1 MADHG
6 QLINSRT
13 YWTYTGPD
21 GKQAV
26 SDTPPGGSP
35 GVLGTGIGGS
45 AAPKSTQYQEQTYED
60 GTTVLSRWDP
70 DATQWTQESV
80 TVDPGL
86 RGQKKDA
93 DAAQAAATKAGQET
107 PTAAETARHN
117 NATEA
122 QAANTASRADRRE
135 QQQITAAEAQ
145 QRATALR
152 EERAN
157 AVATGRLTLDAANAE
172 YDRRYKDEVETPL
185 KRSAEQRAV
194 EAAKRAEDQARFE
207 REKFQQEQVSS
218 REKETTRRQEAEA
231 KFSYDAGQDA
241 VSQAMKLLPYRVGPT
256 FGAEFSQALN
266 TLGNGGGAVN
276 FTPGAVT
283 FDAPDYAS
291 IAEQAAQRAHALFN
305 LPAPA
310 APGMPAAPAAPA
322 PVAAPGVPVAPPT
335 GLPVTPANRDV
346 YAR

>member
-1 MADHG
+1 MTADEFRALLTRHG
-6 QLINSRT
+6 GLIGTEIVDKSKEEEIAGHK
-13 YWTYTGPD
+13 TGELI
-21 GKQAV
+21 
-26 SDTPPGGSP
+26 PP
-35 GVLGTGIGGS
+35 
-45 AAPKSTQYQEQTYED
+45 
-60 GTTVLSRWDP
+60 TTVRIKYTTPNGEVTARQRDDGSFEVLDDP
-70 DATQWTQESV
+70 K
-80 TVDPGL
+80 GL
-86 RGQKKDA
+86 VKAAGA
-93 DAAQAAATKAGQET
+93 DAGT
-107 PTAAETARHN
+107 PTVTQAETARHN
-117 NATEA
+117 KATEA

-135 QQQITAAEAQ
+135 QQQLTAAEAQ

-157 AVATGRLTLDAANAE
+157 AVATGRLTLDQANAE
-172 YDRRYKDEVETPL
+172 YDRRYKEEVETPL

-207 REKFQQEQVSS
+207 REKFRQEQVSS

-322 PVAAPGVPVAPPT
+322 PVAAPGVPVAPVAPPT